1 MGYCPAQFI
10 RLEDSDMYMEEAQF
24 LTLIEEVLEVDSGSI
39 NINMSLESVD
49 WDSLSNLTLISLL
62 DSQHGKQIGAQQ
74 LQEATSLSD
83 LYSLINS

>member
-1 MGYCPAQFI
+1 MK
-10 RLEDSDMYMEEAQF
+10 EAQF

-39 NINMSLESVD
+39 DIKMSLESVE

-62 DSQHGKQIGAQQ
+62 DSQYGIQIGAQQ
-74 LQEATSLSD
+74 LQEATSLSE